1 MENESFN
8 TEFCEKL
15 NSYLMEAIKH
25 HDHPL
30 AKACWMDGV
39 LMPFIERQ
47 LSKKHVNDTRRI
59 ETQAW
64 ALTNKGDVKFDLII
78 YFRKYSLRR
87 YSKGSALDDC
97 FPPVDDT
104 GAVKIDFE
112 RELIELQLL

>member
-1 MENESFN
+1 MD
-8 TEFCEKL
+8 
-15 NSYLMEAIKH
+15 AIGRR
-25 HDHPL
+25 DHPL
-30 AKACWMDGV
+30 AKTCWMDGV
-39 LMPFIERQ
+39 LMPFVERQ

-87 YSKGSALDDC
+87 YARGSSLDDC
-97 FPPVDDT
+97 FPAINDA

>member
-1 MENESFN
+1 
-8 TEFCEKL
+8 
-15 NSYLMEAIKH
+15 MEAIKH

-39 LMPFIERQ
+39 LMPFTERQ

-64 ALTNKGDVKFDLII
+64 ALTNKGDVKFELII

-104 GAVKIDFE
+104 SAVKIDFE
-112 RELIELQLL
+112 KKLIELQLL

>member
-1 MENESFN
+1 VESFN
-8 TEFCEKL
+8 TEFCVKL
-15 NSYLMEAIKH
+15 NGYLTNAMRH
-25 HDHPL
+25 CDHPL
-30 AKACWMDGV
+30 ADTCWMDGV
-39 LMPFIERQ
+39 LMPFVERQ

-59 ETQAW
+59 ETHAW
-64 ALTNKGDVKFDLII
+64 TLTNKGDVKFDLVI

-87 YSKGSALDDC
+87 YASGSALDDC